1 MLNRRQLLQSTI
13 AGGLLGPKLAYAKRP
28 RGGVLLEQ
36 KDFRFH
42 NATVLDAKGTV
53 YKNWGGEVKDGVLSL
68 SKDITDGSD
77 LEGKWVVPN
86 FIDAG
91 CTVGLYEVELESST
105 HDDSESSGSEQLM
118 LIAGDGYNPLSETIP
133 TIRAN
138 GIGSV
143 ILHPSLNRLVA
154 GSMSLVHL
162 AGITRSETVVP
173 GRLSVCIGL
182 GRVGKGNGGPSTR
195 MGIAA
200 RLREIFTDMSPTP
213 PPVKTPKWK
222 KPPAVPELEGEEAI
236 WRKVADGDIPVV
248 FSAQRADDIE
258 LAISLI
264 TEFELSGMILGAA
277 EAWIHA
283 EALAEHNIPLL
294 LGNLTVQPSSFEHL
308 HARYD
313 NAKILHDAGVQFAFR
328 SASNHDARRL
338 PSEVAVAVAHGLP
351 FEAAIQALCFN
362 ATQLFPMDEPY
373 VIGESETTVANF
385 FICDGDPLQPKNEIH
400 QMWIDGRQCDLRS
413 RQTDLYEKYKDL

>member
-1 MLNRRQLLQSTI
+1 M
-13 AGGLLGPKLAYAKRP
+13 
-28 RGGVLLEQ
+28 
-36 KDFRFH
+36 
-42 NATVLDAKGTV
+42 
-53 YKNWGGEVKDGVLSL
+53 LSL

-77 LEGKWVVPN
+77 LGGKWIVPN

-91 CTVGLYEVELESST
+91 CTVGLYEVELESAT
-105 HDDSESSGSEQLM
+105 HDDSRPVVLSNWM

-143 ILHPSLNRLVA
+143 ILHPSFNRLVA

-162 AGITRSETVVP
+162 AGITRAETVVP
-173 GRLSVCIGL
+173 DRLSVCVGL

-222 KPPAVPELEGEEAI
+222 KPPCSSRVEGEEAI
-236 WRKVADGDIPVV
+236 WRKVADGDIPSYV
-248 FSAQRADDIE
+248 SARRADDIE

-264 TEFELSGMILGAA
+264 TEFELSGMIFAA

-294 LGNLTVQPSSFEHL
+294 FW
-308 HARYD
+308 
-313 NAKILHDAGVQFAFR
+313 
-328 SASNHDARRL
+328 
-338 PSEVAVAVAHGLP
+338 
-351 FEAAIQALCFN
+351 
-362 ATQLFPMDEPY
+362 
-373 VIGESETTVANF
+373 VI
-385 FICDGDPLQPKNEIH
+385 
-400 QMWIDGRQCDLRS
+400 
-413 RQTDLYEKYKDL
+413 

>member
-1 MLNRRQLLQSTI
+1 MLNRRQLLQTTI
-13 AGGLLGPKLAYAKRP
+13 AGGLLGPKLVYAKRP
-28 RGGVLLEQ
+28 MGGVLPEQ
-36 KDFRFH
+36 RDFRFH

-53 YKNWGGEVKDGVLSL
+53 YKNWGGEVKDGMLSL

-77 LEGKWVVPN
+77 LGGKWIVPN

-143 ILHPSLNRLVA
+143 ILHPSFNRLVA

-162 AGITRSETVVP
+162 AGITRAETVVP

-195 MGIAA
+195 MGIVA

-213 PPVKTPKWK
+213 PPAKTPKWK

-313 NAKILHDAGVQFAFR
+313 NAKILHEAGVQFAFR
-328 SASNHDARRL
+328 SASNHDSRRL

-362 ATQLFPMDEPY
+362 ATQLFSMDKPY